1 MERVEQSLLGGLAAF
16 RWLAWIWMA
25 VVLVLARGNLVRPG
39 LAVALVVAAFL
50 VTVWL
55 TVLARVA
62 PTRLLAHS
70 TIAVEVVVA
79 VALQAADGV
88 VYRSGHVFTPSPAL
102 GVAWPIAAAL
112 ASGVALGP
120 LGGVVVGIAL
130 GAARAASSVLAV
142 VPGDDAWL
150 GPLTPAETLSL
161 VTTTVQYALAGGVAG
176 YGVRLLRA
184 AERRVAA
191 AERALA
197 DIRARES
204 VARRL
209 HDGVLQTL
217 ALVER
222 RADDPQLARLARE
235 QERDLRGFLFGTG
248 DPRVVGTGALGDALR
263 AAADRLERHH
273 DVRVEV
279 LVPDDLPDLAPA
291 VVDAVAGAVG
301 EALTNAGKH
310 GGATHVVV
318 YAEPLDGDGLFVSV
332 RDDGHG
338 FDPATTTEGVG
349 LRRSVR
355 GRIAELGGDVDV
367 VTAPG
372 RGTEVRLRVPHV
384 GTAGPG

>member
-1 MERVEQSLLGGLAAF
+1 MERVEQSLLRGLAAF
-16 RWLAWIWMA
+16 RWLAWLWMA
-25 VVLVLARGNLVRPG
+25 VVLVLARGDLVRPV
-39 LAVALVVAAFL
+39 LATALVAAAFA

-62 PTRLLAHS
+62 PPRLLSPA
-70 TIAVEVVVA
+70 AVAIEVTVA
-79 VALQAADGV
+79 IALQAADGA
-88 VYRSGHVFTPSPAL
+88 VYRAGHVFTPSPAL

-112 ASGVALGP
+112 AAGIALGP
-120 LGGVVVGIAL
+120 LGGVVVGVAL

-150 GPLTPAETLSL
+150 GPLSPVQTLSL

-176 YGVRLLRA
+176 YGIRLLRA
-184 AERRVAA
+184 AERRVSA

-197 DIRARES
+197 DVRAREA
-204 VARRL
+204 VAREL

-222 RADDPQLARLARE
+222 RADDPQLARLARD

-273 DVRVEV
+273 DARVEV
-279 LVPDDLPDLAPA
+279 LVPDDLPDLGPQ

-301 EALTNAGKH
+301 EVLTNAGKH
-310 GGATHVVV
+310 GAADRVVV
-318 YAEPLDGDGLFVSV
+318 YVEPLDGRGLFVSV
-332 RDDGHG
+332 RDDGRG
-338 FDPATTTEGVG
+338 FDPAATDEGVG

-355 GRIAELGGDVDV
+355 GRIEELGGQVEV
-367 VTAPG
+367 VAAPD
-372 RGTEVRLRVPHV
+372 RGVEVRLRLPDVAR
-384 GTAGPG
+384 GG